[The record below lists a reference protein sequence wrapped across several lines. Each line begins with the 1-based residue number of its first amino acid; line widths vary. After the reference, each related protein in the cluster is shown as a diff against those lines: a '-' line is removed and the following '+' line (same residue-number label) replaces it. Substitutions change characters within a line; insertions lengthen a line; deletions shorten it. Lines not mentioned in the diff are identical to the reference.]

1 MPRWGH
7 SMPKREY
14 SGSGSGIIQVL
25 AGIGIDPNVL
35 RSAAETWAS
44 FKTNFAKWA
53 ASVDWKAFSDGR
65 LHKHFLL
72 SVAKEASERP
82 GATE

>member
-1 MPRWGH
+1 M
-7 SMPKREY
+7 SERED

-35 RSAAETWAS
+35 RSAVETWAA
-44 FKTNFAKWA
+44 FKTNLAKWA
-53 ASVDWKAFSDGR
+53 ASIDWKAFFDGR
-65 LHKHFLL
+65 LHKHFFL